1 MTPFGGWL
9 ILPRMSTDD
18 NDFFAARANAGFGCG
33 SAFSPAARVVAA
45 ANDLT
50 RATGQTEQ

>member
-1 MTPFGGWL
+1 MPS
-9 ILPRMSTDD
+9 MSIDDTD
-18 NDFFAARANAGFGCG
+18 FLAARAKAGFGCG

-50 RATGQTEQ
+50 PATGKTEQ